1 MATKSIRYTRMYRTC
16 RWRWIRYVHYESTI
30 NQTRVLRVI
39 SVNDWSARVA
49 SRTSRRFVSH
59 ARFSQRDS
67 YKTIHLSIV
76 SSIYF
81 LARGN
86 IDIKMFAR
94 LLSSRLF
101 SIWRSFA
108 RVEIKNPSTFFFWII
123 FALNLLS
130 SSHIHLQLEI
140 SQMYD
145 LISTINHEST
155 SYTHRRRWN
164 WRTCTTSISL
174 PIIAFHVERKRE
186 RQTGR
191 KRERERKRERNNWK
205 PIEKHSTIRAT

>member
-30 NQTRVLRVI
+30 NQTRVLPVI

-81 LARGN
+81 LAHGN

-94 LLSSRLF
+94 LLSSHLF
-101 SIWRSFA
+101 STWKSFA
-108 RVEIKNPSTFFFWII
+108 RVEIKNSHWTPLII
-123 FALNLLS
+123 PYSPPIGNKPDVRPHFHYKS
-130 SSHIHLQLEI
+130 RIHLV
-140 SQMYD
+140 
-145 LISTINHEST
+145 H
-155 SYTHRRRWN
+155 
-164 WRTCTTSISL
+164 
-174 PIIAFHVERKRE
+174 A
-186 RQTGR
+186 
-191 KRERERKRERNNWK
+191 
-205 PIEKHSTIRAT
+205 

>member
-30 NQTRVLRVI
+30 NQTRLLPVI

-164 WRTCTTSISL
+164 WRTCTMSPSISL
-174 PIIAFHVERKRE
+174 PIIAFHVERERE
-186 RQTGR
+186 RDRQTER
-191 KRERERKRERNNWK
+191 EKEREREGRG
-205 PIEKHSTIRAT
+205 